1 MEKFFSCCLFSP
13 HSHIIKISNAAA
25 VADKLT
31 RIIWAGKCLFRLL
44 VVLDKCK
51 KKGTIEASRLFS
63 KELFGE
69 RL

>member
-1 MEKFFSCCLFSP
+1 MF
-13 HSHIIKISNAAA
+13 H
-25 VADKLT
+25 
-31 RIIWAGKCLFRLL
+31 LL
-44 VVLDKCK
+44 VVPDKCK

>member
-1 MEKFFSCCLFSP
+1 MF
-13 HSHIIKISNAAA
+13 H
-25 VADKLT
+25 
-31 RIIWAGKCLFRLL
+31 LL
-44 VVLDKCK
+44 VVPDKCE